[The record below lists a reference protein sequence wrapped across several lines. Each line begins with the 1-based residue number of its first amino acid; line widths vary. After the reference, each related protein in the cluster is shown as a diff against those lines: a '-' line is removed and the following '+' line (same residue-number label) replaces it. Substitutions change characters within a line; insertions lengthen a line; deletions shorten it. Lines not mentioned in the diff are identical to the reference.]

1 MPFPFFLLGD
11 TDLSRRG
18 SPLLGAGG
26 GGGVLLGPTL
36 GSATLWTVGPG
47 SPQEEPLETA
57 LGAVAFRPLV
67 PRVRPLFTVEAGC
80 LFLPSS
86 FRRWLTCRKW
96 ASSSRLCRGR
106 LLGAIAFCS
115 GLLGR
120 TAGGLGAH
128 SHCRP
133 LLGWAY
139 RSFRRRGRANGLKF
153 TSST

>member
-67 PRVRPLFTVEAGC
+67 PDGCGLFSLSRPAA
-80 LFLPSS
+80 SS
-86 FRRWLTCRKW
+86 FLLPFGVGSPAGSGPPPPGFVVVGFWEPLLF
-96 ASSSRLCRGR
+96 ALGFLVGR
-106 LLGAIAFCS
+106 PAAWEPTA
-115 GLLGR
+115 
-120 TAGGLGAH
+120 TAGLSLAGPIAAFAGGAE
-128 SHCRP
+128 P
-133 LLGWAY
+133 
-139 RSFRRRGRANGLKF
+139 
-153 TSST
+153 TV